1 MKNNKVY
8 GYVRVSTTMQETT
21 NQELELTR
29 YARTKGLNLDEV
41 FSFVVSSRKSKDQRG
56 LNKLL
61 ELVRE
66 GDILIFTELSR
77 LGRSTVE
84 VISILRELGEKGVI
98 VHLIKQNM
106 IIDKNGVDPFQK
118 MMITMLAS
126 FDELSPDVVSL
137 RVTEGL
143 KGARDRGRVG
153 GRRKGQT
160 VSKKLDGKEAEIKEF
175 LKLGVPKGKIADKL
189 EVSRP
194 TLNRFLKDKN
204 LDK

>member
-1 MKNNKVY
+1 MKSNKIY
-8 GYVRVSTTMQETT
+8 GYVRVSTTTQETT
-21 NQELELTR
+21 NQELEITR
-29 YARTKGLNLDEV
+29 YARKKDFRLDEV
-41 FSFVVSSRKSKDQRG
+41 FSFVVSSRKSKDERG

-61 ELVRE
+61 ELVNE

-84 VISILRELGEKGVI
+84 VISILRELGDKGVI

-118 MMITMLAS
+118 MLITMLAS
-126 FDELSPDVVSL
+126 FDELSRDIISL

-143 KGARDRGRVG
+143 KGAKERGRVG

-160 VSKKLDGKEAEIKEF
+160 VAKKLDGKEQEIKE
-175 LKLGVPKGKIADKL
+175 LLELGVSKGKIAEKFG
-189 EVSRP
+189 VSRP
-194 TLNRFLKDKN
+194 TLNRFIDNSLVR
-204 LDK
+204 

>member
-1 MKNNKVY
+1 MKSNKVY

-21 NQELELTR
+21 NQELEITR
-29 YARTKGLNLDEV
+29 YSRAKGFNLDEV
-41 FSFVVSSRKSKDQRG
+41 FSFVISSRKSKDQRG
-56 LNKLL
+56 LSKLL
-61 ELVRE
+61 ELVNE

-118 MMITMLAS
+118 MLITMLAS
-126 FDELSPDVVSL
+126 FDELSRDVISL

-143 KGARDRGRVG
+143 KGARERGRVG

-160 VSKKLDGKEAEIKEF
+160 VSKKLDGKEEEIKE
-175 LKLGVPKGKIADKL
+175 LLELGVAKGKIAEKFG
-189 EVSRP
+189 VSRP
-194 TLNRFLKDKN
+194 TLNRFIENALVR
-204 LDK
+204 